1 MIKINLS
8 PSPKKVGAPKRPE
21 GVKPAAPPIK
31 LPRIEV
37 GIVYIAGI
45 VIVVVVIA
53 LFLIIQSNKIGSLNR
68 DIKNFKTKLD
78 ELKVYVATVDS
89 LKKREKELMELISPI
104 KELNKNR
111 FLLAHILDEVS
122 ARIPDFTW
130 LTMLNIT
137 SQDITTPTP
146 KGTINIKGT
155 AASNLLV
162 ADFMNRLE
170 ESPYISDVDLTV
182 LEKKTIEKQEM
193 MEFTLT
199 ANVAFDTTGG
209 RQR

>member
-8 PSPKKVGAPKRPE
+8 PSPKKVGVPKRPE
-21 GVKPAAPPIK
+21 GVKPAAPPK
-31 LPRIEV
+31 APLRIEV

-45 VIVVVVIA
+45 VIVVAIIA

-68 DIKNFKTKLD
+68 NIKDLNTKLN

-137 SQDITTPTP
+137 SQDITTPNP

-170 ESPYISDVDLTV
+170 ESPYISNVDLTV
-182 LEKKTIEKQEM
+182 LEKKTVEKQEM

-199 ANVAFDTTGG
+199 ANVNFDTTGG
-209 RQR
+209 RQK